1 MKKIIIFLFAICLF
15 TSIKAQEGQAGLM
28 LDLKKAKASYQIA
41 VQKFDNDKK
50 LLANDAISQDEFNK
64 SKNELLSQEVDY
76 QKLILKLIGQ
86 QTYIIVEK
94 AIKYQVPHGDKRV
107 KIVIKNTMSGNQDF
121 LKEFKEYSDIFTPDM
136 KTGKVY
142 NVFISLN
149 NIQNKTIIASP
160 YEIHIPYIN
169 IGKTASVDFH
179 LLKDVESVQVCL
191 NYNGQKDSKNIY
203 LEKDASTNMVDIISN
218 SFAQEIDLGKSAS
231 FDLNLERFSN
241 SNIIYHLL
249 VVNLPR
255 QITSNFFDGETK
267 SRVSQ
272 LRFSQGENTR
282 KLVLKAYMPERV
294 DKDIVIDKPIEF
306 YALVLLDDEYN
317 KIKDLGNVLSINQ
330 LENIRGGKIKL
341 ELIPKGVGHI
351 VLQVSDLYNEITVG
365 DSLVIKVNVKND
377 GTRIIDNINI
387 KTENPL
393 NWKAISSTDVISSLK
408 PGKEKEVII
417 SIILPKD
424 VDVGVQEIKIKA
436 EAQANNRNVY
446 TEDKT
451 IQVKVKAKVQII
463 GTILL
468 ILLLIGIVVGIVMFG
483 IKISKR

>member
-1 MKKIIIFLFAICLF
+1 MKKITIFLFTIFLF
-15 TSIKAQEGQAGLM
+15 TGIKAQEGQATLM

-41 VQKFDNDKK
+41 IQKFENDKK
-50 LLANDAISQDEFNK
+50 LLTNDAISQDEFNK
-64 SKNELLSQEVDY
+64 SKNELLSEEVDY

-94 AIKYQVPHGDKRV
+94 AIKYQMPGGDRRV
-107 KIVIKNTMSGNQDF
+107 KIVIKNTMAGNQDF

-142 NVFISLN
+142 NVFVSLK
-149 NIQNKTIIASP
+149 NIENKTIIGSP
-160 YEIHIPYIN
+160 YEIRIPSIN
-169 IGKTASVDFH
+169 VGETATVDFR

-191 NYNGQKDSKNIY
+191 NYNGQNDSKNIY
-203 LEKDASTNMVDIISN
+203 LEKDSSTNMVDIISN

-231 FDLNLERFSN
+231 FDLSLERFSN
-241 SNIIYHLL
+241 SNITYHLM

-255 QITSNFFDGETK
+255 QITYNFFDGETK
-267 SRVSQ
+267 SRLSQ

-282 KLVLKAYMPERV
+282 KLVLKAYMPERE
-294 DKDIVIDKPIEF
+294 DKDIVIDKAIKF

-317 KIKDLGNVLSINQ
+317 KIKNIDNVLSEKQIK
-330 LENIRGGKIKL
+330 NIHGGKIKL
-341 ELIPKGVGHI
+341 ELIPKGIGHI
-351 VLQVSDLYNEITVG
+351 ILRVSDLYHEITVG
-365 DSLVIKVNVKND
+365 DSLAIKVNVKNE
-377 GTRIIDNINI
+377 GTRIINNIII

-393 NWKAISSTDVISSLK
+393 NWKAVIQPDLIQSLK

-417 SIILPKD
+417 SIMPPKD
-424 VDVGVQEIKIKA
+424 VDVGVQEIKIKT

-451 IQVKVKAKVQII
+451 VQVKVKAKVPIV
-463 GTILL
+463 GTMLL
-468 ILLLIGIVVGIVMFG
+468 ILLLVGIVIGIVMFG